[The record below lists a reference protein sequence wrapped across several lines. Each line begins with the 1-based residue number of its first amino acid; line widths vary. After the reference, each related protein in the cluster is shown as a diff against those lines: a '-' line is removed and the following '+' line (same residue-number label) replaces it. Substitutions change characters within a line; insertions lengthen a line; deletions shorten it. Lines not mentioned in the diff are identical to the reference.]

1 VAWKFKVCLVRRICM
16 LTIFWECTFNT
27 WQLLYLSCLTLL
39 FLIFLPCA
47 ERAALDRQVMCLF
60 LIQLHG
66 STYMTCMIL
75 SFIPTIGPRH
85 SSTHRLI
92 SGTSGAHPK
101 WSPDLRWPM
110 KVRAT
115 SPSHPGSCKAASKAK
130 LQREQP
136 VGGARPPCQ
145 RACLFSS
152 MNCFPMLVPLWIY
165 KKCCPKQ
172 EPNR

>member
-1 VAWKFKVCLVRRICM
+1 MAWKFKVCLVRRICM

-115 SPSHPGSCKAASKAK
+115 IPSWQLQGSFKSQITEGATSRWCKTTVPKGMFVF
-130 LQREQP
+130 QYE
-136 VGGARPPCQ
+136 
-145 RACLFSS
+145 LFSNVS
-152 MNCFPMLVPLWIY
+152 SPMNL
-165 KKCCPKQ
+165 
-172 EPNR
+172 